1 MRGKHED
8 IRGALRLRGLT
19 FTDIART
26 LAVAPA
32 TVGLVSQ
39 GKGRS
44 ERVERAIAL
53 ALRMEPHEL
62 WPERYRQ
69 TAYHG
74 EVEMPGP

>member
-8 IRGALRLRGLT
+8 IRGALRLPGLT

-26 LAVAPA
+26 LAVAQA

-44 ERVERAIAL
+44 ERVERAIAS
-53 ALRMEPHEL
+53 ALRKNGHIKGAKLP
-62 WPERYRQ
+62 R
-69 TAYHG
+69 
-74 EVEMPGP
+74 